1 MIVQMDIKPRQ
12 LEIIEAAGKLLSTS
26 GISGLTIRNLAFEM
40 NFSESAIYRHFS
52 SKEEIIITLLR
63 YLSKSIDKILK
74 ESFKSDDFEKDF
86 TALFRKLSIFFKK
99 NPFYVVTVFSE
110 RRINE
115 NDRIGEK
122 IIQLMNNLTKYI
134 QAVIKEGQKRDVITN
149 SHTPEQIA
157 QIIIPA
163 YQHQM
168 FKWKINNFE
177 SDIVRSSD
185 SLSNSLLELLKK
197 YPN

>member
-168 FKWKINNFE
+168 FKWKINNCE

-185 SLSNSLLELLKK
+185 SLSNSFLELLKK

>member
-1 MIVQMDIKPRQ
+1 MIVPMDIKPRQ

-26 GISGLTIRNLAFEM
+26 GISSLTIRNLAFEM

-52 SKEEIIITLLR
+52 SKEEIIITLLG
-63 YLSKSIDKILK
+63 YLSKNIDKILK
-74 ESFKSDDFEKDF
+74 ESFTSNDFEKDF
-86 TALFRKLSIFFKK
+86 TTLFRKLSIFFKK

-110 RRINE
+110 GRMNE
-115 NDRIGEK
+115 SDRIGER
-122 IIQLMNNLTKYI
+122 IIQLMSNITKYI
-134 QAVIKEGQKRDVITN
+134 QAVIREGQERDVITN

-163 YQHQM
+163 FQHQM

-185 SLSNSLLELLKK
+185 SLSKSLLELLKK